1 MITTQTLII
10 AIVVAFGFGA
20 LVGCA
25 VMRIASGDSYK
36 KGKEDE
42 YKRIMGK
49 LEECKKGDV
58 AC

>member
-1 MITTQTLII
+1 MVTIQTLTT

-25 VMRIASGDSYK
+25 IMGIASGDSYK

-42 YKRIMGK
+42 YNRIMSK
-49 LEECKKGDV
+49 LEEYQKGD
-58 AC
+58 AA